1 MVVTLCVLLW
11 IAAAVTIVLCDE
23 ILIFVFIF
31 NLNLIINLEKIR
43 IPSTWNSVIDAL
55 AFNFLVL
62 IFYRVTTRYNETL
75 PRRLHP
81 LQRVCAVDLHL

>member
-31 NLNLIINLEKIR
+31 NLKLILKKSEFRHRR
-43 IPSTWNSVIDAL
+43 ID